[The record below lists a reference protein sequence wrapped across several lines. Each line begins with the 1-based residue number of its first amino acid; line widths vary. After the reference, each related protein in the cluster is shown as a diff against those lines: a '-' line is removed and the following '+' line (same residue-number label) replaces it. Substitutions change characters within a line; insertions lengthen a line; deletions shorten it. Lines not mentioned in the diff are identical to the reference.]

1 MREYVSDIA
10 FTDKVKEIQK
20 QHGSRNTYAHMEQ
33 GSGWQDTVTKQLADF
48 IAERD
53 SFYMATVSGDGQPYI
68 QHRGGPKGFLKV
80 IDEHTLGFADFKGNR
95 QYISYGNLE
104 ENNKVCLFFMDYPNR
119 TRIKLWG
126 TAQVVDDDP
135 DLLER
140 IQDPEYP
147 GRVERAILFSIE
159 AWDVNCPQHIHK
171 RFPQAVVAPIIEK
184 LQGQVQDLQ
193 AKLAEYEQGENS
205 TTNPILTDH

>member
-20 QHGSRNTYAHMEQ
+20 QKGSRNSYAHMEQ
-33 GSGWQDTVTKQLADF
+33 RGSWKDTVTKQLRDF

-53 SFYMATVSGDGQPYI
+53 SFYMATVNGKGQPYI

-80 IDEHTLGFADFKGNR
+80 IESRTLGFADFSGNR
-95 QYISYGNLE
+95 QYVSYGNLE

-126 TAQVVDDDP
+126 TAEVNETDDALIEQLSVSDYKGK
-135 DLLER
+135 LER
-140 IQDPEYP
+140 AFIIH
-147 GRVERAILFSIE
+147 VE
-159 AWDVNCPQHIHK
+159 AWDRNCPQHINP
-171 RFPQAVVAPIIEK
+171 RFTKQEIR
-184 LQGQVQDLQ
+184 DL
-193 AKLAEYEQGENS
+193 EVCPSCEPNEV
-205 TTNPILTDH
+205 

>member
-1 MREYVSDIA
+1 MREYTSDIA

-20 QHGSRNTYAHMEQ
+20 QKGSRNSYAHMEHR
-33 GSGWQDTVTKQLADF
+33 GSWESTVTKRLRDF

-53 SFYMATVSGDGQPYI
+53 SFYMATVSSDGQPYI

-80 IDEHTLGFADFKGNR
+80 IDERTLGFADFRGNK

-126 TAQVVDDDP
+126 TSEVNEEDET
-135 DLLER
+135 LIER
-140 IQDPEYP
+140 LSVSDYS
-147 GRVERAILFSIE
+147 GVVERAFIIHVE
-159 AWDVNCPQHIHK
+159 AWDSNCPQHILPRYTK
-171 RFPQAVVAPIIEK
+171 QEITELDVCPSCEPTKE
-184 LQGQVQDLQ
+184 
-193 AKLAEYEQGENS
+193 
-205 TTNPILTDH
+205 

>member
-1 MREYVSDIA
+1 MRKYVSDIA

-20 QHGSRNTYAHMEQ
+20 LHGSRNNYARMEQ
-33 GSGWQDTVTKQLADF
+33 GRGWQDSVTKQLADF

-53 SFYMATVSGDGQPYI
+53 SFYMASVSSDGQPYI

-126 TAQVVDDDP
+126 TAEVNEADEALIVQLSVNDYQGEP
-135 DLLER
+135 
-140 IQDPEYP
+140 
-147 GRVERAILFSIE
+147 ERAFIIHVE
-159 AWDVNCPQHIHK
+159 AWDRNCPQHIVPRYSK
-171 RFPQAVVAPIIEK
+171 EEIR
-184 LQGQVQDLQ
+184 DLGICPSC
-193 AKLAEYEQGENS
+193 EPSEE
-205 TTNPILTDH
+205 

>member
-10 FTDKVKEIQK
+10 FTEKVKNIQK
-20 QHGSRNTYAHMEQ
+20 QKGSRDIYANMEQ
-33 GSGWQDTVTKQLADF
+33 RGSWEESVTDQLASF

-53 SFYMATVSGDGQPYI
+53 SFYMATVNTEGQPYI

-80 IDEHTLGFADFKGNR
+80 INENTLGFADFKGNR

-126 TAQVVDDDP
+126 TAEVNEDDEALIKELSVFDYKG
-135 DLLER
+135 D
-140 IQDPEYP
+140 
-147 GRVERAILFSIE
+147 VERAFIIHVE
-159 AWDVNCPQHIHK
+159 AWDRNCPQHINPRYTK
-171 RFPQAVVAPIIEK
+171 QEIR
-184 LQGQVQDLQ
+184 DLDVCPSC
-193 AKLAEYEQGENS
+193 EPTEE
-205 TTNPILTDH
+205 

>member
-20 QHGSRNTYAHMEQ
+20 QKGSRDIYANMEQ
-33 GSGWQDTVTKQLADF
+33 RGSWDDTVTDYLAGF

-53 SFYMATVSGDGQPYI
+53 SFYMATVSSEGQPYI
-68 QHRGGPKGFLKV
+68 QHRGGPKGFIKV
-80 IDEHTLGFADFKGNR
+80 IDKHTLGFADFRGNR

-126 TAQVVDDDP
+126 TSVVNETDEALIEQLSVSDYKG
-135 DLLER
+135 E
-140 IQDPEYP
+140 
-147 GRVERAILFSIE
+147 VERAILIHVE
-159 AWDVNCPQHIHK
+159 AWDRNCPQHINPRYTK
-171 RFPQAVVAPIIEK
+171 QEISDLDMCPGCEPEK
-184 LQGQVQDLQ
+184 D
-193 AKLAEYEQGENS
+193 
-205 TTNPILTDH
+205 